1 MSTGTLVLPR
11 ECLVTLIPEGQATVL
26 RAGETISVTQALGGT
41 VTVVTES
48 GRLARVSVQDAEE
61 LGLTSSAG
69 AEEPSAGSGA
79 PGESGNP
86 SAHAPFDYDQVVEAM
101 KTVFDPEIPVNV
113 VDLGLVY
120 GCEVLEAGNGG
131 KRLEIKM
138 SMTAPGCGMG
148 DVLAY
153 DLQSRVLAVPGVS
166 EVDVELVWDPP
177 WDPSRLTDA
186 GRLELGFY

>member
-1 MSTGTLVLPR
+1 MSAATVVLPTD
-11 ECLVTLIPEGQATVL
+11 CMVTLIPEGHATVL
-26 RAGETISVTQALGGT
+26 RAGETVTVTQALGGT

-48 GRLARVSVQDAEE
+48 GRLARISTHDAAA
-61 LGLTSSAG
+61 LGLIADESASDPLDSPGGGQSQSTS
-69 AEEPSAGSGA
+69 
-79 PGESGNP
+79 
-86 SAHAPFDYDQVVEAM
+86 APFDYEQVIEAM
-101 KTVFDPEIPVNV
+101 KTVFDPEIPVNI

-120 GCEVLEAGNGG
+120 GCDVLDAANGG

-153 DLQSRVLAVPGVS
+153 DVQSRVLRVPGVS
-166 EVDVELVWDPP
+166 EAEVELVWDPP

>member
-1 MSTGTLVLPR
+1 MTGTGSVVLAR
-11 ECLVTLIPEGQATVL
+11 DCMVTLIPEGQATVL
-26 RAGETISVTQALGGT
+26 RAGETITVTQALGGT
-41 VTVVTES
+41 VTVVTKS
-48 GRLARVSVQDAEE
+48 GRLARVSSQDAVE
-61 LGLTSSAG
+61 LGLAADTGGADSQGDAAGTS
-69 AEEPSAGSGA
+69 P
-79 PGESGNP
+79 
-86 SAHAPFDYDQVVEAM
+86 HAPFDYEQVVEAM

-120 GCEVLEAGNGG
+120 ECEVLEASNGG

-153 DLQSRVLAVPGVS
+153 DLQSRVLAVPGVA

>member
-1 MSTGTLVLPR
+1 MSNSAVVLPTD
-11 ECLVTLIPEGQATVL
+11 CMVTLIPEGHATLL
-26 RAGETISVTQALGGT
+26 RAGERITVTQALGGT
-41 VTVVTES
+41 VTVVTDS
-48 GRLARVSVQDAEE
+48 GHLARLSAPDAAA
-61 LGLTSSAG
+61 LGLIADQSDADAG
-69 AEEPSAGSGA
+69 GA
-79 PGESGNP
+79 PGGTAVQP
-86 SAHAPFDYDQVVEAM
+86 SSAPFDYEQVVDAM
-101 KTVFDPEIPVNV
+101 KTVFDPEIPVNI

-120 GCEVLEAGNGG
+120 GCDVLDAADGG

-153 DLQSRVLAVPGVS
+153 DVQSRVLTVPGVS

>member
-11 ECLVTLIPEGQATVL
+11 DCLVTLIPEGQATVL
-26 RAGETISVTQALGGT
+26 RGGETISVTQALGGT

-48 GRLARVSVQDAEE
+48 GRLARVSNQDAVE
-61 LGLTSSAG
+61 LGLTSLPDS
-69 AEEPSAGSGA
+69 EEPSAGPSA
-79 PGESGNP
+79 PGEPGNP
-86 SAHAPFDYDQVVEAM
+86 SALAPFDYDQVVEAM

-120 GCEVLEAGNGG
+120 GCEVLEADNGG

>member
-1 MSTGTLVLPR
+1 MSAGSLVLPR
-11 ECLVTLIPEGQATVL
+11 DCLVTLIPEGQATVL

-41 VTVVTES
+41 VTVVTEF
-48 GRLARVSVQDAEE
+48 GRLARVSTRDAVE
-61 LGLTSSAG
+61 LGLTSAAGSDEPPAGSGSQGDSAG
-69 AEEPSAGSGA
+69 ASML
-79 PGESGNP
+79 
-86 SAHAPFDYDQVVEAM
+86 APFDYEQVVEAM

-120 GCEVLEAGNGG
+120 GCDVLEADNGG